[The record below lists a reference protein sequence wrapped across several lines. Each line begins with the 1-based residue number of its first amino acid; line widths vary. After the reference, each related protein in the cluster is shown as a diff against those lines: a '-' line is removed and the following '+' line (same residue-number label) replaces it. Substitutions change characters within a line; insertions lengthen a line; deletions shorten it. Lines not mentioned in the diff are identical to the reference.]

1 MTDAQDT
8 PNAENTIENGA
19 EKTPERENA
28 EDMENTIENGAE
40 KEGTFEGELDS
51 EGRSGDKEK
60 KPFNFGIR
68 AAPDVANF
76 FCQLLADSP
85 LLTLGN
91 IEPLFQR
98 LSMPIQFARDLHSA
112 HKEYK
117 KELREIAH
125 ERQTDATNKFRTNDP
140 SENQV
145 ILDKDG
151 VKVTEIGN
159 TGQMK
164 FGKDGRGKINTLEKM
179 YAVERTEADGTKTT
193 VCLTKKELKKEFK
206 DLKIPTPRLTKAE
219 KETLRDKYSL
229 TDHQMKKLDDK
240 YRAPDDQQRPVQN
253 EKAKT
258 NETKEVRPKQ
268 AEKDQK
274 NKETKA
280 KDKAE
285 RPKKK
290 AISKEKN
297 PELRNLR
304 RQQKRLEKKI
314 TEGEKQNPDFG
325 KTPEGKKLYDK
336 LVLNDVKQQQVR
348 LENKITGAEKQN
360 PNYSNTKE
368 GKADYK
374 KLIDLDKQATALK
387 QPKKENKNKGMTL
400 AMAPKQIG
408 AKRKSS
414 KQATAKAR
422 TRNEKEASN
431 SSTTKSLEAK
441 RNKLFNTAK
450 QIGRS
455 SSKQRSATQSRPTRT
470 PMRAPARGRGGSR

>member
-51 EGRSGDKEK
+51 EGRIGDKEK

-98 LSMPIQFARDLHSA
+98 LSMPIQFARDLHDA
-112 HKEYK
+112 RKEYK
-117 KELREIAH
+117 KELREIEQ
-125 ERQTDATNKFRTNDP
+125 ERKTDAANKFRTNDP

-151 VKVTEIGN
+151 VKVIEIGN

-164 FGKDGRGKINTLEKM
+164 IGKDGRGKIDTLEKM
-179 YAVERTEADGTKTT
+179 FFVERTRADGTKTGT
-193 VCLTKKELKKEFK
+193 FMTKKETEK
-206 DLKIPTPRLTKAE
+206 DLHIKIPAPRVSQKE
-219 KETLRDKYSL
+219 KETFRDKYSL
-229 TDHQMKKLDDK
+229 TDYLLKKMNK
-240 YRAPDDQQRPVQN
+240 YLPPDAQQRPAQD

-258 NETKEVRPKQ
+258 NDIKEVRPKQ

-274 NKETKA
+274 NKETKTR
-280 KDKAE
+280 DKAE

-336 LVLNDVKQQQVR
+336 LALNDVKQQQVR
-348 LENKITGAEKQN
+348 LENKITNAEKQN
-360 PNYSNTKE
+360 PNYSKTKE

-374 KLIDLDKQATALK
+374 KLIDLDKQASTLR
-387 QPKKENKNKGMTL
+387 QPKKGNKNKGMTL
-400 AMAPKQIG
+400 ETAPKQIG

-414 KQATAKAR
+414 KQATTKAK
-422 TRNEKEASN
+422 TIKEKEASN
-431 SSTTKSLEAK
+431 SRTTKSLEAK
-441 RNKLFNTAK
+441 RNKLLNKAK